1 MKNAIE
7 LDLSFLIHSKP
18 SPLEHSHQACQMP
31 NIWHLAHQTLLL
43 KFHEMCYMLY
53 NFRTCYSIVSNMRRY
68 GYKCHFRKMIFYST
82 FFLSSQYL
90 IQCFLSL
97 LTAFSLRLHLS
108 LSLFWPS
115 RHRRSHHAD
124 LAIADLAT
132 PILPHQET
140 ETAQLATDHYP
151 FCDEE
156 ELQCEGH
163 SGWK

>member
-1 MKNAIE
+1 MKHAIE

-18 SPLEHSHQACQMP
+18 SPLEHSHQVCQMP

-108 LSLFWPS
+108 PSLFWSLSLFWHVSSSTSLALSVLALSPSPISPRRS
-115 RHRRSHHAD
+115 RHR
-124 LAIADLAT
+124 
-132 PILPHQET
+132 
-140 ETAQLATDHYP
+140 
-151 FCDEE
+151 
-156 ELQCEGH
+156 
-163 SGWK
+163 